1 MAFPP
6 SVEKNSTHFV
16 QLVFKNQPWDLE
28 DALHGITFPEPG
40 AVPQPFWT
48 LPSMD
53 NSKGKCVTDLPSF
66 NSRGK
71 KRQHRNRVD

>member
-40 AVPQPFWT
+40 SCAPALLDPAIHGQQQGEVC
-48 LPSMD
+48 D
-53 NSKGKCVTDLPSF
+53 
-66 NSRGK
+66 
-71 KRQHRNRVD
+71 